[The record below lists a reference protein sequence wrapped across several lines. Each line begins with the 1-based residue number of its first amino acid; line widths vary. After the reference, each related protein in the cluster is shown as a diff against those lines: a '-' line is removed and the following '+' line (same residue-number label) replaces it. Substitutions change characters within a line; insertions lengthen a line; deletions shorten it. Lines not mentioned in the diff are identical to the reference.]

1 MIRKFI
7 YKNQEIKF
15 LIKKTKRLSG
25 LKITISGGKKYALV
39 TKPFFVSD
47 KTVEKF
53 LKEKA
58 DWILAA
64 REKLKNN
71 KPKLLTFGNYQEFL
85 RNKNQARK
93 LVKEKIEKYN
103 SFYKFSYTKIYIRNQ
118 KTRWGSCS
126 SRGNLNFNYRLLF
139 LEEKFQDYIIVHE
152 LCHLKEMN
160 HGKNFWN
167 LVSKQIPDYKEIR
180 KNLKKI

>member
-1 MIRKFI
+1 MILLLNIKISIKMIRKFI

-71 KPKLLTFGNYQEFL
+71 
-85 RNKNQARK
+85 
-93 LVKEKIEKYN
+93 
-103 SFYKFSYTKIYIRNQ
+103 S
-118 KTRWGSCS
+118 
-126 SRGNLNFNYRLLF
+126 
-139 LEEKFQDYIIVHE
+139 
-152 LCHLKEMN
+152 
-160 HGKNFWN
+160 
-167 LVSKQIPDYKEIR
+167 
-180 KNLKKI
+180 